1 MCLSGRSAQGTA
13 RTPTGGERGSLLGSL
28 LPRSIGTRLLLAF
41 LGMSTITGLLGA
53 WGISQIGSLG
63 QIDAAIRD
71 RPLMAINYGRAAG
84 TVFEQLDNDRFW
96 DLIPKLLLD
105 GGEDPRRSF
114 FGDLDGAEQRATSPA
129 AIEDVRRVR
138 VLATDWVARRTAN
151 AKDDSLAP
159 LGIEVRDA
167 IDRLTGQLSDDGLVS
182 QQHAASASALALRL
196 SVAIT
201 AGALALSLLLAVLL
215 SRRIVR
221 PLRVAAAVADRIAA
235 GVFETPIPVG
245 QPDEAGTLLSS
256 MAAMQRRIRDMVA
269 NEARR
274 RRSAQ
279 GRLVEA
285 LESSTEAMLLL
296 DREEHIIVANSR
308 VGEFLA
314 VLSARIKEGTRFADA
329 FPADQSGWAE
339 RLLTPGEVQLPNG
352 SWLNIG
358 REETVE
364 GGTFLI
370 LSEITLRKSYER
382 KLEAAAYEDP
392 LTGISNRVFLL
403 DRLDQELGTGSP
415 PPAAAMLVANIDRFR
430 QINNSHGQ
438 AVGDIVLVALATRL
452 AALAGDGDICART
465 GGDEFV
471 VWFHHLAPDR
481 RDGLI
486 AAVHDAFTLPVPIG
500 DHELALR
507 VSAGLAWSGTETM
520 AGHDLLR
527 EARLA
532 LDKAKLSGG
541 NRLDVFDEALRKESR
556 IRLRIEQELDT
567 AIRDGQI
574 HLEYQPLID
583 LATGR
588 LSGFEAL
595 ARWRHPEL
603 GSIAPMRFIPIAE
616 ETGAIV
622 ALGEFVLHE
631 AATQA
636 DRWARDRKLDDD
648 VTIAVNLSPRQIAD
662 PRNTRRILDY
672 FDRHEAAA
680 RRIKLEITEGVL
692 LQDPVAM
699 LELMREF
706 KARGVELSL
715 DDFGTGYSS
724 LSYLHKFPFDVLKI
738 DRSFVMGV
746 ADSAETRRLVRTII
760 ELGQDLGL
768 RIVAE
773 GVETAAQA
781 DHLKALGCNYGQGYF
796 YSRPMDPGRAT
807 EMLGLAKVWM

>member
-1 MCLSGRSAQGTA
+1 
-13 RTPTGGERGSLLGSL
+13 
-28 LPRSIGTRLLLAF
+28 
-41 LGMSTITGLLGA
+41 
-53 WGISQIGSLG
+53 
-63 QIDAAIRD
+63 
-71 RPLMAINYGRAAG
+71 
-84 TVFEQLDNDRFW
+84 
-96 DLIPKLLLD
+96 
-105 GGEDPRRSF
+105 
-114 FGDLDGAEQRATSPA
+114 
-129 AIEDVRRVR
+129 
-138 VLATDWVARRTAN
+138 
-151 AKDDSLAP
+151 
-159 LGIEVRDA
+159 
-167 IDRLTGQLSDDGLVS
+167 
-182 QQHAASASALALRL
+182 
-196 SVAIT
+196 
-201 AGALALSLLLAVLL
+201 
-215 SRRIVR
+215 
-221 PLRVAAAVADRIAA
+221 
-235 GVFETPIPVG
+235 
-245 QPDEAGTLLSS
+245 
-256 MAAMQRRIRDMVA
+256 
-269 NEARR
+269 
-274 RRSAQ
+274 
-279 GRLVEA
+279 
-285 LESSTEAMLLL
+285 
-296 DREEHIIVANSR
+296 
-308 VGEFLA
+308 
-314 VLSARIKEGTRFADA
+314 
-329 FPADQSGWAE
+329 
-339 RLLTPGEVQLPNG
+339 
-352 SWLNIG
+352 
-358 REETVE
+358 VE

-648 VTIAVNLSPRQIAD
+648 LTISVNLSPRQIAD

-724 LSYLHKFPFDVLKI
+724 LSYLHRFPFDVLKI
-738 DRSFVMGV
+738 DRSFVMGI
-746 ADSAETRRLVRTII
+746 ADSADSRRLVRTII

-773 GVETAAQA
+773 GVETEAQA
-781 DHLKALGCNYGQGYF
+781 DHLKALGCDYGQGYF
-796 YSRPMDPGRAT
+796 FSRPIDPGRAT
-807 EMLGLAKVWM
+807 EMLGPTQIWLPQKQLALAEKGRTRSVG